1 MAEINDRELSLVKL
15 IGRLVKEEL
24 IKVENNFK
32 GQIDGLNDKIREQ
45 SAEINRLQS
54 DNVELLMLIEKHKE

>member
-1 MAEINDRELSLVKL
+1 MAEINDRELSLVRL

-32 GQIDGLNDKIREQ
+32 GQIDGLNDKIRAQ
-45 SAEINRLQS
+45 SAEISQLQS
-54 DNVELLMLIEKHKE
+54 DNAELLMLIEKHKE

>member
-1 MAEINDRELSLVKL
+1 MAEINERELSLVKL

-32 GQIDGLNDKIREQ
+32 GQIDGLNDKIRAQ
-45 SAEINRLQS
+45 SAEISQLQS
-54 DNVELLMLIEKHKE
+54 DNAELLMLIEKHKE